1 MLKPRLVKIF
11 SIKHLN
17 RLKLSILQV
26 FLVCGIVGYIGKRDA
41 APIIF
46 NSLKKLEY
54 RGYDS
59 YGFATVKENRLFLE
73 KNTGKISE
81 AKEINLPGN
90 VGIAHSRW
98 ATHGGVTKENAHPHV
113 DCKNS
118 IAIVHNGII
127 ENFQELKKM
136 LMDKGHVFKS
146 ETDSEII
153 AHLMEEN
160 LHLGFEE
167 AAKKTALMLEGRY
180 AIVMIST
187 EHPDKMIGIRKGSPL
202 IVGVKSAGETTEYFL
217 ASDVLAFLDQTKN
230 VMYIDDDE
238 MVIIDKKPKFINFV
252 KNEEVW
258 KRLIT
263 IDWDAQQA
271 EKGGYKHFMI
281 KEIMEQKDTIARAI
295 NQPEEEIMRIAEEIN
310 KAYGTFFTG
319 CGTAGKVCMAAE
331 YFFSKIAKKHVN
343 AVFSS
348 EFPNYHHF
356 LTERTLLI
364 PISQSGETAD
374 VLEAVRIAK
383 KKGVKIISLVNVKG
397 STLDRESDY
406 TFLINAGPEKAVAST
421 KATTSQ
427 LALVMLLAYACA
439 GKLEEGKR
447 LLIETAAKVNDML
460 NPRYEDRIR
469 KLAEKIYKQKNIYI
483 IGRSLNYP
491 MALEAAIKIQEV
503 SYIHAEGFAGGELK
517 HGPLALIHEGVPC
530 IVLVANDEAKQDII
544 SNAMEVKARGG
555 YIIGVSPENNEI
567 FDYWIKVP
575 DVGNASPIVNIIPV
589 QILAY
594 HLAILNG
601 HDPDYPRNLSK
612 SVTVK

>member
-1 MLKPRLVKIF
+1 VLKPRLVKIF